1 MIKNITGYNLDN
13 ILLNVIYGYYVKYD
27 RLESL
32 INRAYANSG
41 ATELNIFINMT
52 DIFTRIDRY
61 LSDRNSIISNP
72 LVITSGLINMVAHY
86 RNFFTTRYRCNTRF
100 WLIESVDNIIS
111 KMYCSDFTAPILSDR
126 MTVLKSDNMEVFPML
141 CKLIP
146 DVQYERCTVDFC
158 TKVVDIIEREK
169 TKSPNMV
176 ISKDSFDIQLANTF
190 DLSNITVLRPIKNK
204 EGDNSILS
212 TRYSSI
218 NDYIQLISK
227 GNEFIG
233 QNNNPIVGEILP
245 FFMAITRVPTRKLK
259 TMFTIKNAIN
269 KLQKMNQAGKL
280 PYIVWNM
287 DEMVNNF
294 ISCNPD
300 IKRDP
305 FEILYRYKACD
316 AAKLHYYVYK
326 DTPESFTYNGIE
338 NIYDPNAIKSI
349 NNIYF
354 STCPLD
360 LNVL

>member
-1 MIKNITGYNLDN
+1 MVNTTGPILDN
-13 ILLNVIYGYYVKYD
+13 ILLNVIYGYYVKYN
-27 RLESL
+27 RLEYL
-32 INRAYANSG
+32 INYAYANSG

-61 LSDRNSIISNP
+61 LSDKNAVINNP
-72 LVITSGLINMVAHY
+72 LIITSGIINMVAHY
-86 RNFFTTRYRCNTRF
+86 RNFFTTRYRCNTKF
-100 WLIESVDNIIS
+100 WLIESVDNTIS
-111 KMYCSDFTAPILSDR
+111 KMYCSDFLAPVLSDR
-126 MTVLKSDNMEVFPML
+126 MMVLKSDNMEVFPML

-158 TKVVDIIEREK
+158 TKVVDIIIREK
-169 TKSPNMV
+169 TKNPNMV
-176 ISKDSFDIQLANTF
+176 ISKDSFDIQLSNAF

-212 TRYSSI
+212 TRYTSI
-218 NDYIQLISK
+218 YDYIYLISK
-227 GNEFIG
+227 GSEIINT
-233 QNNNPIVGEILP
+233 NNISTYGEILP

-259 TMFTIKNAIN
+259 TMFTIKNALN

-280 PYIVWNM
+280 PYVVWDMN
-287 DEMVNNF
+287 ELVNDL
-294 ISCNPD
+294 IRCNPD
-300 IKRDP
+300 IKRDSL
-305 FEILYRYKACD
+305 EILYRYKACD

-326 DTPESFTYNGIE
+326 DTAESFTYNGIE

-354 STCPLD
+354 KTCPLD

>member
-1 MIKNITGYNLDN
+1 MIKNITGYILDN

-41 ATELNIFINMT
+41 AIELNIFINMT

-212 TRYSSI
+212 NEPPIPFILSIMETCKPSIYAVSSSSLYIYNRPTALPSFSMKIMSVPHLLFLSWNI
-218 NDYIQLISK
+218 NLY
-227 GNEFIG
+227 
-233 QNNNPIVGEILP
+233 LP
-245 FFMAITRVPTRKLK
+245 
-259 TMFTIKNAIN
+259 
-269 KLQKMNQAGKL
+269 
-280 PYIVWNM
+280 
-287 DEMVNNF
+287 
-294 ISCNPD
+294 
-300 IKRDP
+300 
-305 FEILYRYKACD
+305 
-316 AAKLHYYVYK
+316 
-326 DTPESFTYNGIE
+326 
-338 NIYDPNAIKSI
+338 
-349 NNIYF
+349 
-354 STCPLD
+354 
-360 LNVL
+360 

>member
-1 MIKNITGYNLDN
+1 MIKNTTGLILDN

-27 RLESL
+27 RLEYL
-32 INRAYANSG
+32 INYAYANSG
-41 ATELNIFINMT
+41 ATELNIFINIT

-61 LSDRNSIISNP
+61 LSDKNAIISNP
-72 LVITSGLINMVAHY
+72 LIITSGLINMIAHY
-86 RNFFTTRYRCNTRF
+86 RNFFTTRYKCNTKF

-111 KMYCSDFTAPILSDR
+111 RMYCSDFLTPTLSDR
-126 MTVLKSDNMEVFPML
+126 MKVLRNDNMEIFPLL

-158 TKVVDIIEREK
+158 TKVVDIITREK

-176 ISKDSFDIQLANTF
+176 ISKDSFDIQLANAF
-190 DLSNITVLRPIKNK
+190 DISNITTLRPIKNK

-212 TRYSSI
+212 TRYTSI
-218 NDYIQLISK
+218 NDYIYLISK
-227 GNEFIG
+227 GSEYID
-233 QNNNPIVGEILP
+233 NNISGYGEILP

-269 KLQKMNQAGKL
+269 KLQRMNQSGKL
-280 PYIVWNM
+280 PYVVWNM
-287 DEMVNNF
+287 DSLVNEF
-294 ISCNPD
+294 VRCNPD

-305 FEILYRYKACD
+305 MEILYRYKACD

-338 NIYDPNAIKSI
+338 NVYDPNAIKTI
-349 NNIYF
+349 NNMYF